1 MRINMQY
8 TNLYHF
14 RLKSLEMVTES
25 FPQFVISLFIM
36 QALQVKEPINIFS
49 TAVSALSIL
58 YGLGDF
64 LGMVANDIE
73 TMAMVHR
80 GTIYIRTVSS

>member
-1 MRINMQY
+1 M
-8 TNLYHF
+8 
-14 RLKSLEMVTES
+14 EMVTES

-64 LGMVANDIE
+64 LGMVANDIGE
-73 TMAMVHR
+73 MVSLAS

>member
-1 MRINMQY
+1 
-8 TNLYHF
+8 
-14 RLKSLEMVTES
+14 MVTES

-73 TMAMVHR
+73 TMAADHT

>member
-1 MRINMQY
+1 
-8 TNLYHF
+8 
-14 RLKSLEMVTES
+14 MVTES

-49 TAVSALSIL
+49 TTVSAFSVL

-64 LGMVANDIE
+64 LAMVASDIE
-73 TMAMVHR
+73 EMASEHT
-80 GTIYIRTVSS
+80 GTVYILGQ